1 MSVDMEGYAA
11 CTFILEIKRFNI
23 LVIGRVV
30 PSSSVSAVRP
40 KGGISMEMMPIHPLP
55 TQTSPRPVMPDGPL
69 FRYIRVL
76 QQVTGIYR
84 WSHLRVV
91 LYLLDSPSLPD
102 DCFLGTYNKIAWETG
117 ACSQILAE
125 AMQRACRENPGRGL
139 EDPSKTYGGE
149 KRFLPGVCS
158 RRFGDILRMSAWI

>member
-1 MSVDMEGYAA
+1 
-11 CTFILEIKRFNI
+11 
-23 LVIGRVV
+23 
-30 PSSSVSAVRP
+30 
-40 KGGISMEMMPIHPLP
+40 MEMMPIHPLP

-91 LYLLDSPSLPD
+91 LYLLDNPSLPD

-125 AMQRACRENPGRGL
+125 AMHVLQEKGLVEKIRGGVWKIHPKLMEVRNAFYRE
-139 EDPSKTYGGE
+139 S
-149 KRFLPGVCS
+149 VQ
-158 RRFGDILRMSAWI
+158 GDSGML